1 MRVAVLGAGGAHRTE
16 ASIVRAARAL
26 GHECRLVNVVGWSRR
41 LGPLAG
47 RAVRY
52 LADAF
57 APDFVVLTRHAI
69 LAGEPALRAVLRG
82 RKRVFW
88 YFDLQ
93 PKPAVLALARV
104 TDRMA
109 VTGASH
115 VEVFRAA
122 GIPVVQF
129 VPQGVDPMRDVPAAT
144 ARAGD
149 VCDLS
154 FVGSGQYP
162 HRYRVLRA
170 VTAAG
175 RLQIRGPGWEHAPPD
190 LPVAGGPVYGRRL
203 AQVIRGA
210 AISLGAHA
218 FAEQDGGRASASNRM
233 WKIFGC
239 GGFYLGPWV
248 EDMDCFAVGGRHCA
262 WHRSPAEA
270 AELARHY
277 LDRPEERARVAAD
290 GRAHALRHHTYRDRL
305 ELLLTGREYELV
317 RPISDHGVVAE
328 LERPDAGHP
337 LDRA

>member
-1 MRVAVLGAGGAHRTE
+1 MELTVAGQRCHVAASAPVSTTAGASATT
-16 ASIVRAARAL
+16 
-26 GHECRLVNVVGWSRR
+26 
-41 LGPLAG
+41 
-47 RAVRY
+47 
-52 LADAF
+52 
-57 APDFVVLTRHAI
+57 VVLIHGAANDSDVWQKVARG
-69 LAGEPALRAVLRG
+69 LASAG
-82 RKRVFW
+82 
-88 YFDLQ
+88 Y
-93 PKPAVLALARV
+93 AVLA
-104 TDRMA
+104 
-109 VTGASH
+109 
-115 VEVFRAA
+115 
-122 GIPVVQF
+122 
-129 VPQGVDPMRDVPAAT
+129 
-144 ARAGD
+144 
-149 VCDLS
+149 
-154 FVGSGQYP
+154 
-162 HRYRVLRA
+162 
-170 VTAAG
+170 
-175 RLQIRGPGWEHAPPD
+175 PD

-262 WHRSPAEA
+262 WYRSPAEA